1 MKAEVASAI
10 AAWDSP
16 KVAPEAVAFA
26 RQAVAAAHPAS
37 TARAK
42 ALLYAASRAAAFA
55 MSVGLELRAEVVL
68 HPSVVERLAVSNALG
83 FSGPTLRTLRTNA
96 RCLARS
102 LETWPSP
109 LPVALPRE
117 RCKLPYTPAEVAGY
131 LALADAQPTASR
143 HLRAVALVCL
153 GAGAGLVGTDLRDL
167 RGSDVVERSGGVVV
181 EVRGPRSRTVP
192 VLARFAGRLLACAAA
207 SGDGFVLGGT
217 RSSRHNVTAAVVA
230 SLGKSSGLARLE
242 VARLRATWLAE
253 VAGAIGLGAFMAAA
267 GVSCSQR
274 LGDIASRLAVLGEQE
289 AVVLLGGTKAGG
301 DGAGGAS

>member
-1 MKAEVASAI
+1 
-10 AAWDSP
+10 
-16 KVAPEAVAFA
+16 
-26 RQAVAAAHPAS
+26 VAAARPAS

-68 HPSVVERLAVSNALG
+68 GPSVVERLAVSNAPGL
-83 FSGPTLRTLRTNA
+83 SGPTLRTLRTNV

-102 LETWPSP
+102 LEAWPSP

-117 RCKLPYTPAEVAGY
+117 RCKLPYTPAEISGY
-131 LALADAQPTASR
+131 LALADAQPTVSR
-143 HLRAVALVCL
+143 RLRAVALVCL

-167 RGSDVVERSGGVVV
+167 RGTDVVGRSGGVLV
-181 EVRGPRSRTVP
+181 EVGGPRARTV
-192 VLARFAGRLLACAAA
+192 LERFGGRLLACAAA

-217 RSSRHNVTAAVVA
+217 HVSRHNVTTPLVRA
-230 SLGKSSGLARLE
+230 LGRGNGLPRLE

-274 LGDIASRLAVLGEQE
+274 LGDIASRLPVLGEQE